1 MLHHAEPGLD
11 LPKPLR
17 PRRPGRM
24 HFSFHRFGDVSTLCL
39 RCGANSGREWKE
51 TILGSPPDDALKRL
65 LIRLGRALGRL
76 MMSMGR
82 QHRHHTAEVGRADLG
97 GLLSDTPF
105 HVHGL
110 KGRPMRLRLGTVHW
124 NSRGR
129 SGVVDAVTLGYVAG
143 DVQQPERKLQLE
155 QAAGVDSRMRT
166 LVRELQTIASL
177 VGGYSPR
184 NQRDSYLRRGNV
196 LKYWNLERV
205 YRAPPSELGHPDRRP
220 SGEGGAGPLAG
231 TSGGS
236 PGTSRAERP
245 HGHGGV
251 GQHYAYK
258 SALHAKRHGHA
269 STGPGGPS
277 GPRAGPPVD
286 SASSTEYN
294 FLAQPPPYSV
304 YAKHDERGSESPLFL
319 RSHVLSPAIL
329 RVLVFH

>member
-1 MLHHAEPGLD
+1 M
-11 LPKPLR
+11 R
-17 PRRPGRM
+17 
-24 HFSFHRFGDVSTLCL
+24 TLEE
-39 RCGANSGREWKE
+39 SGRE
-51 TILGSPPDDALKRL
+51 TILGSPPDNPLKRL

-82 QHRHHTAEVGRADLG
+82 QHRHQTAEVGRADLG

-105 HVHGL
+105 QVHGL

-205 YRAPPSELGHPDRRP
+205 YRAPRRNLVIQIDGHPVKVELVRWQEPQEVVLAHLVLKDHTVMAGSVNITPTRLLFMLKGMVTLQQDR
-220 SGEGGAGPLAG
+220 EALADH
-231 TSGGS
+231 
-236 PGTSRAERP
+236 E
-245 HGHGGV
+245 
-251 GQHYAYK
+251 Q
-258 SALHAKRHGHA
+258 ALR
-269 STGPGGPS
+269 
-277 GPRAGPPVD
+277 
-286 SASSTEYN
+286 
-294 FLAQPPPYSV
+294 
-304 YAKHDERGSESPLFL
+304 
-319 RSHVLSPAIL
+319 
-329 RVLVFH
+329 

>member
-1 MLHHAEPGLD
+1 MLHRAEPGLD

-24 HFSFHRFGDVSTLCL
+24 RFSFHRFGDVSTLCL

-51 TILGSPPDDALKRL
+51 TILGSPPDDPLKRL

-82 QHRHHTAEVGRADLG
+82 QHRHHTAEVGRADLR

-110 KGRPMRLRLGTVHW
+110 KGQPMRLRLGTVHW

-205 YRAPPSELGHPDRRP
+205 YRAPRRNLVIQIDGHPVKVELVRWQEPQEVVLAHLVLKDHTVMAASVNITPTRLLFMLKGMVTLQQDR
-220 SGEGGAGPLAG
+220 EALADH
-231 TSGGS
+231 
-236 PGTSRAERP
+236 E
-245 HGHGGV
+245 
-251 GQHYAYK
+251 Q
-258 SALHAKRHGHA
+258 ALR
-269 STGPGGPS
+269 
-277 GPRAGPPVD
+277 
-286 SASSTEYN
+286 
-294 FLAQPPPYSV
+294 
-304 YAKHDERGSESPLFL
+304 
-319 RSHVLSPAIL
+319 
-329 RVLVFH
+329 